1 MQGKT
6 DIRQVI
12 ETAMSAVRDL
22 FGDCW
27 GLRLEEV
34 KFDDTGHPEHWDI
47 TVSFTYSSAVVW
59 HGRDPDRVF
68 KVVRIKDFNGQVTSV
83 TNREFRVQD

>member
-6 DIRQVI
+6 DIRNVI
-12 ETAMSAVRDL
+12 ETAMSTVGDL

-34 KFDDTGHPEHWDI
+34 KFDDTSHPEHWDV
-47 TVSFTYSSAVVW
+47 TVSFGYTAAEVLLG
-59 HGRDPDRVF
+59 HNQGRAF